1 MSDQTLIRSN
11 ADILNDGRERLAAGE
26 KVILATVASTWGS
39 SPRPAGSLMILTD
52 SGYSAGSVSGGCIE
66 QELLST
72 VKEGFPV
79 NASTLE
85 YDGESNRSLP
95 CGGKLLVI
103 LEPLNEL
110 EDLKGLISALKG
122 GKKLHRI
129 ISIREKRSIW
139 TMEEDLRIFDSEEEV
154 FRIQYDPAWRILIV
168 GFGDLGRRVSAF
180 AEMLDYNVSVC
191 EPREEYEQLLDLSS
205 LSVSS
210 AYPDD
215 FIREAK
221 CDDQTAILALTH
233 DPKVDDL
240 AMIEALETEAFYIG
254 ALGSARTAE
263 KRAQRLVEHFDYSP
277 AQVDRIKAPIGI
289 DLRTRKV
296 NEIALAVMTDVTA
309 CRNKVSVDTN
319 RG

>member
-52 SGYSAGSVSGGCIE
+52 SGYSAGSVTGGCIE

-95 CGGKLLVI
+95 SGGKLLVI

-191 EPREEYEQLLDLSS
+191 EPREEYEQL
-205 LSVSS
+205 
-210 AYPDD
+210 
-215 FIREAK
+215 
-221 CDDQTAILALTH
+221 
-233 DPKVDDL
+233 
-240 AMIEALETEAFYIG
+240 
-254 ALGSARTAE
+254 
-263 KRAQRLVEHFDYSP
+263 
-277 AQVDRIKAPIGI
+277 
-289 DLRTRKV
+289 
-296 NEIALAVMTDVTA
+296 
-309 CRNKVSVDTN
+309 
-319 RG
+319 